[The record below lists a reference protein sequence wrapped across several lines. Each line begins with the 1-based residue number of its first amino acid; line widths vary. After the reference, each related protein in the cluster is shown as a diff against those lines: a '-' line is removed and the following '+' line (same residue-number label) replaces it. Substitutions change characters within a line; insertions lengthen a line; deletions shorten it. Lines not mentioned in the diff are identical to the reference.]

1 MMSWHFTRLLGIL
14 RIATQIVWRN
24 LEPGSKN
31 QCHRSQFFSELR
43 SQYKNKIAMSRFQ
56 NKLTNSRSN
65 FTSFSCYVASNHRM
79 YAACTRA
86 AVIFSAAGRSENL
99 EGGHCVLKWGFMRTF
114 SGNQDATLKCMSKLT
129 FQRFC

>member
-99 EGGHCVLKWGFMRTF
+99 EGGHCVLKWGFMWTF
-114 SGNQDATLKCMSKLT
+114 SGNQDATLK
-129 FQRFC
+129 

>member
-65 FTSFSCYVASNHRM
+65 FTSFSCYVASHHRM
-79 YAACTRA
+79 YAASTRA
-86 AVIFSAAGRSENL
+86 AVIFMAAGVWLPVGLKIWR
-99 EGGHCVLKWGFMRTF
+99 GGSLCVVMGFYVDIFWDSRCNI
-114 SGNQDATLKCMSKLT
+114 GINV
-129 FQRFC
+129 